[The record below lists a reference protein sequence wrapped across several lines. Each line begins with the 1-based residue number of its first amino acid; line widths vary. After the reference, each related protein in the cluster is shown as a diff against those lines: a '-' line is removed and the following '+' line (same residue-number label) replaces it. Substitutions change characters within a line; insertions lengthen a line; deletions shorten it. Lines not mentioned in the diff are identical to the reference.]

1 MGIKA
6 FPVCLFILI
15 FSQTYAQQPN
25 IGAISGLVKDSAT
38 KKGLSL
44 ATVSVFKLTDSSIV
58 SFKLCDDKG
67 GFEIRNIPL
76 NQTLKIVTTFEGY
89 EVDRREVRLTASANY
104 SIGTILLKPT
114 SKSLDEVIV
123 KSERPPIIVKK
134 DTIEFNAT
142 AFKTLP
148 NALVEDL
155 FKKLPG
161 MQVDRDGN
169 ITYNGRPVSR
179 IYVDGKS
186 FFNDNYKAATQIL
199 PSAIVAN
206 VQVYDDKEQLDATQK
221 NTDYNKIIN
230 LKLKQNVKKSTFGK
244 VSTSGGTDNR
254 YELAGAVNFLRDT
267 VQLTLIGYKNNL
279 NRGIFNSSEMRA
291 IGAFNRNWTTMT
303 NNDNGTYTINN
314 ISFGGGTTAETESA
328 GGGINF
334 NHAPT
339 KYTSFYAQYF
349 VSHEDG
355 YTNEN
360 INNLYINNDTIN
372 KFNIFNQLASIK
384 TIQNLNFGFKTK
396 SKSGNRSLTLNVGN
410 QWSVLNSSTF
420 NATIN
425 SNNQVGTLLN
435 SNGKLDQSVNPK
447 NYYHSLFFSSKLFE
461 KNDKYRAISFQQYY
475 NVVQNPTNFLTEIDN
490 LSLIPTPS
498 NTMIRQLRFFNPQ
511 KLFIINRMVL
521 SGWKKK
527 NTSFVLASN
536 FDINNAK
543 NTIVTYLQH
552 IGNKNYDSVDA
563 NLTSD
568 VNVSNSI
575 LKITPQFDLS
585 IKKYMLTLSGT
596 FFNAHQNI
604 NISNKS
610 FNNYKD
616 TYIYSL
622 LYFSF
627 YKQGGLRLSFDQQ
640 INLPL
645 AKDLTPIVDN
655 TNPVFVFSGN
665 LKLQA
670 EKTSTFKIT
679 FRKFIV
685 KKQLNLN
692 YELLYGNTQNPIIQ
706 SVKILSNGKQEIKSM
721 NAGNRHSLVM
731 RLGISKSFQ
740 KINRYNHSVNLNL
753 SYQNMITPTV
763 FNETEFSQKVNV
775 FKTTVGNSFN
785 WQDKFN
791 LYYSY
796 SYTANINRFTNKF
809 TADVLSNVQNLEV
822 EVTARLFKKVS
833 FNTTLLANKIV
844 YENLPALPV
853 NLFINPSI
861 SVYFLKEDKGEI
873 KFIVRDLLNRNNNF
887 SRNVIGNN
895 ITETNTNVLGR
906 YFMLTFSY
914 NFKTFKNEQNNKV
927 NW

>member
-6 FPVCLFILI
+6 FLVCLFILI

-25 IGAISGLVKDSAT
+25 IGVISGVVKDSAT
-38 KKGLSL
+38 KKALSL

-67 GFEIRNIPL
+67 SFEIRNIPI

-89 EVDRREVRLTASANY
+89 EVDRREVRLTASVNY
-104 SIGTILLKPT
+104 PIGAILLKPT

-199 PSAIVAN
+199 PSAIIAN

-230 LKLKQNVKKSTFGK
+230 LKLKQNIKKSTFGK
-244 VSTSGGTDNR
+244 LSSSGGTDNR

-279 NRGIFNSSEMRA
+279 NRGVFNSSEMRA

-328 GGGINF
+328 GGGVNF

-339 KYTSFYAQYF
+339 KNTSFYAQYF
-349 VSHEDG
+349 VSHENG

-360 INNLYINNDTIN
+360 INNMFIKNDTIN
-372 KFNIFNQLASIK
+372 KYNILNQFTSIK
-384 TIQNLNFGFKTK
+384 TVQNLNFGFKSK
-396 SKSGNRSLTLNVGN
+396 SKSGNKDLTLNVGN
-410 QWSVLNSSTF
+410 QWSEINSNIF
-420 NATIN
+420 NKTIN
-425 SNNQVGTLLN
+425 SNDKVGDILS
-435 SNGKLDQSVNPK
+435 SNGKLNQSINPK
-447 NYYHSLFFSSKLFE
+447 NYYHSLFFFSKLFE
-461 KNDKYRAISFQQYY
+461 KNDKYKSFSFQQYY

-490 LSLIPTPS
+490 LSLILTPT
-498 NTMIRQLRFFNPQ
+498 NTMIRQLRIFNPQ

-527 NTSFVLASN
+527 NVSFVLASN
-536 FDINNAK
+536 FDVNNEK
-543 NTIVTYLQH
+543 NTIVTYLQPISH
-552 IGNKNYDSVDA
+552 INYDSIDA

-568 VNVSNSI
+568 VRVANSI
-575 LKITPQFDLS
+575 FKVTPEFDFE
-585 IKKYMLTLSGT
+585 IKKYTLSIRAT
-596 FFNAHQNI
+596 YFNAHQKL
-604 NISNKS
+604 NISNTL
-610 FNNYKD
+610 FDNNNIY
-616 TYIYSL
+616 TYPL
-622 LYFSF
+622 LGVSF
-627 YKQGGLRLSFDQQ
+627 YKSRGIRLSFDQKV
-640 INLPL
+640 NLPI
-645 AKDLTPIVDN
+645 ARDLTPIIDN
-655 TNPVFVFSGN
+655 TNPLFVFNGNIN
-665 LKLQA
+665 LKA
-670 EKTSTFKIT
+670 EKASIFSISY
-679 FRKFIV
+679 RKYDV
-685 KKQLNLN
+685 KKQVNFNTELY
-692 YELLYGNTQNPIIQ
+692 YEGTQNPIIQ
-706 SVKILSNGKQEIKSM
+706 SVKILNTGKQEIKSM

-753 SYQNMITPTV
+753 SYQNMVTPSV

-775 FKTTVGNSFN
+775 FKTIVGNSFN
-785 WQDKFN
+785 WQDKFSI
-791 LYYSY
+791 YYSY
-796 SYTANINRFTNKF
+796 SYTANVNRFTNNF
-809 TADVLSNVQNLEV
+809 TADVLSNVQNLDV
-822 EVTARLFKKVS
+822 EVNTRLFKKVS

-861 SVYFLKEDKGEI
+861 SVYFLKENKGEI

-906 YFMLTFSY
+906 YFLMTFSY

>member
-355 YTNEN
+355 YTNE
-360 INNLYINNDTIN
+360 
-372 KFNIFNQLASIK
+372 
-384 TIQNLNFGFKTK
+384 
-396 SKSGNRSLTLNVGN
+396 
-410 QWSVLNSSTF
+410 
-420 NATIN
+420 
-425 SNNQVGTLLN
+425 
-435 SNGKLDQSVNPK
+435 
-447 NYYHSLFFSSKLFE
+447 
-461 KNDKYRAISFQQYY
+461 
-475 NVVQNPTNFLTEIDN
+475 
-490 LSLIPTPS
+490 
-498 NTMIRQLRFFNPQ
+498 
-511 KLFIINRMVL
+511 
-521 SGWKKK
+521 
-527 NTSFVLASN
+527 
-536 FDINNAK
+536 
-543 NTIVTYLQH
+543 
-552 IGNKNYDSVDA
+552 
-563 NLTSD
+563 
-568 VNVSNSI
+568 
-575 LKITPQFDLS
+575 
-585 IKKYMLTLSGT
+585 
-596 FFNAHQNI
+596 
-604 NISNKS
+604 
-610 FNNYKD
+610 
-616 TYIYSL
+616 
-622 LYFSF
+622 
-627 YKQGGLRLSFDQQ
+627 
-640 INLPL
+640 
-645 AKDLTPIVDN
+645 
-655 TNPVFVFSGN
+655 
-665 LKLQA
+665 
-670 EKTSTFKIT
+670 
-679 FRKFIV
+679 
-685 KKQLNLN
+685 
-692 YELLYGNTQNPIIQ
+692 
-706 SVKILSNGKQEIKSM
+706 
-721 NAGNRHSLVM
+721 
-731 RLGISKSFQ
+731 
-740 KINRYNHSVNLNL
+740 
-753 SYQNMITPTV
+753 
-763 FNETEFSQKVNV
+763 
-775 FKTTVGNSFN
+775 
-785 WQDKFN
+785 
-791 LYYSY
+791 
-796 SYTANINRFTNKF
+796 
-809 TADVLSNVQNLEV
+809 
-822 EVTARLFKKVS
+822 
-833 FNTTLLANKIV
+833 
-844 YENLPALPV
+844 
-853 NLFINPSI
+853 
-861 SVYFLKEDKGEI
+861 
-873 KFIVRDLLNRNNNF
+873 
-887 SRNVIGNN
+887 
-895 ITETNTNVLGR
+895 
-906 YFMLTFSY
+906 
-914 NFKTFKNEQNNKV
+914 
-927 NW
+927 

>member
-6 FPVCLFILI
+6 FSVCLVILI
-15 FSQTYAQQPN
+15 FGQTYAQQPN
-25 IGAISGLVKDSAT
+25 IGVLNGFVKDSVT

-44 ATVSVFKLTDSSIV
+44 ATVSVFKLSDSSIV

-67 GFEIRNIPL
+67 GFEIRNIPI

-89 EVDRREVRLTASANY
+89 EVDRREVRLTASTNY
-104 SIGTILLKPT
+104 PIGTILLKPT

-244 VSTSGGTDNR
+244 VSSSGGTDNR

-291 IGAFNRNWTTMT
+291 LGAFNRSQYKMSV
-303 NNDNGTYTINN
+303 NGDRNSYTFNN
-314 ISFGGGTTAETESA
+314 ISFGGGVTAETESI

-339 KYTSFYAQYF
+339 KITSFYAQYF

-355 YTNEN
+355 YTNEKTKT
-360 INNLYINNDTIN
+360 LFYSNDTIN
-372 KFNIFNQLASIK
+372 EYRIKNQLALVK
-384 TIQNLNFGFKTK
+384 TNNNINIGARMK
-396 SKSGNRSLTLNVGN
+396 SKSGNHSLSIYMGN
-410 QWSVLNSSTF
+410 QWTDQNSSTF
-420 NATIN
+420 NQT
-425 SNNQVGTLLN
+425 LN
-435 SNGKLDQSVNPK
+435 SKFISDTIITSNGLFNQINKSN
-447 NYYHSLFFSSKLFE
+447 NYYHSILYYTKLKKQNQSIQLSHRFDHSNNNSS
-461 KNDKYRAISFQQYY
+461 
-475 NVVQNPTNFLTEIDN
+475 FLTEIDN
-490 LSLIPTPS
+490 LNYIPSQTI
-498 NTMIRQLRFFNPQ
+498 TYFRQLRLLNPKIENNYNSITYFGSDQ
-511 KLFIINRMVL
+511 KKVTLNFSGSYNFINE
-521 SGWKKK
+521 K
-527 NTSFVLASN
+527 NNIL
-536 FDINNAK
+536 
-543 NTIVTYLQH
+543 TYLQP
-552 IGNKNYDSVDA
+552 ISSFNYDSIIT
-563 NLTSD
+563 NLS
-568 VNVSNSI
+568 SEIGIQNSI
-575 LKITPQFDLS
+575 LELTPNISFKIDN
-585 IKKYMLTLSGT
+585 YTLSLRAT
-596 FFNAHQNI
+596 FFNAQQSI
-604 NISNKS
+604 FLSNKN
-610 FNNYKD
+610 FNDYKNVY
-616 TYIYSL
+616 TNHL
-622 LYFSF
+622 FAASF
-627 YKQGGLRLSFDQQ
+627 YKRGGVRFTFDQKMS
-640 INLPL
+640 LPL
-645 AKDLTPIVDN
+645 SRDLNPILDN
-655 TNPVFVFSGN
+655 TNPLFVIRGN
-665 LKLQA
+665 VNLSA
-670 EKTSTFKIT
+670 EKANTFSIIYN
-679 FRKFIV
+679 KFHV
-685 KKQLNLN
+685 KQQYNLN
-692 YELLYGNTQNPIIQ
+692 TSFYYVLTENPIIQ
-706 SVKILSNGKQEIKSM
+706 SVKILNTGKQEIKSM
-721 NAGNRHSLVM
+721 NASNRYSLI
-731 RLGISKSFQ
+731 LNAGITKNFQ

-753 SYQNMITPTV
+753 SYQNMVTPTV

-775 FKTTVGNSFN
+775 FSTTVGNSFN
-785 WQDKFN
+785 WQDKFSF
-791 LYYSY
+791 YYSY
-796 SYTANINRFTNKF
+796 TYRVNVNRFTNNF
-809 TADVLSNVQNLEV
+809 TADVLSNVQNLDV
-822 EVTARLFKKVS
+822 EFTARLFKKIS

-844 YENLPALPV
+844 YDNLPALPV
-853 NLFINPSI
+853 NLFINPSV
-861 SVYFLKEDKGEI
+861 SVYCLKEDKGEI
-873 KFIVRDLLNRNNNF
+873 KFIIRDLLNRNNNF

>member
-6 FPVCLFILI
+6 FSVCLFILI

-25 IGAISGLVKDSAT
+25 IGVISGVVKDSTT
-38 KKGLSL
+38 KKALSL

-67 GFEIRNIPL
+67 SFEIRNIPI

-104 SIGTILLKPT
+104 PIGPILLKPT

-244 VSTSGGTDNR
+244 LSSSGGTDNR

-291 IGAFNRNWTTMT
+291 LGAFNRSQYKMSFNGDRNSYTF
-303 NNDNGTYTINN
+303 ND
-314 ISFGGGTTAETESA
+314 ISFGGGVTAETEST

-339 KYTSFYAQYF
+339 KNTSFYTQYF

-355 YTNEN
+355 YTNEHAKT
-360 INNLYINNDTIN
+360 LFYNNDTIN
-372 KFNIFNQLASIK
+372 EYKIKNQFASIK
-384 TIQNLNFGFKTK
+384 TVQNLNFGLKSK
-396 SKSGNRSLTLNVGN
+396 SKSGNRNLTLNVGN
-410 QWSVLNSSTF
+410 QWSAINSTTLNT
-420 NATIN
+420 TIN
-425 SNNQVGTLLN
+425 SNDKVGEILN
-435 SNGKLDQSVNPK
+435 SNGKLDQSIDPK
-447 NYYHSLFFSSKLFE
+447 NYYHALYFFSRLFE
-461 KNDKYRAISFQQYY
+461 KNDKYKAITFQQSY
-475 NVVQNPTNFLTEIDN
+475 NLSQDATNFLTEIDN
-490 LSLIPTPS
+490 LSLIPTPTTS
-498 NTMIRQLRFFNPQ
+498 IIRQLRIFNPRNQ
-511 KLFIINRMVL
+511 NIINRLVL
-521 SGWKKK
+521 SGWSAKKFQ
-527 NTSFVLASN
+527 FVLASN
-536 FDINNAK
+536 LDINNEK
-543 NTIVTYLQH
+543 NSIFTYLRPV
-552 IGNKNYDSVDA
+552 GNNNYDSIDA

-568 VNVSNSI
+568 ISVANSI
-575 LKITPQFDLS
+575 FKVTPEFDFE
-585 IKKYMLTLSGT
+585 IKKYTLSIRAT
-596 FFNAHQNI
+596 YFNAHQKL
-604 NISNKS
+604 NISNRL
-610 FNNYKD
+610 FDNNNIY
-616 TYIYSL
+616 TYPL
-622 LYFSF
+622 LGVSF
-627 YKQGGLRLSFDQQ
+627 YKSRGIRLSFDQKV
-640 INLPL
+640 NLPR
-645 AKDLTPIVDN
+645 ARDLTPIIDN
-655 TNPVFVFSGN
+655 TNPLFVFNGN
-665 LKLQA
+665 VNLRA
-670 EKTSTFKIT
+670 EKATTFSISY
-679 FRKFIV
+679 RKFNV
-685 KKQLNLN
+685 KQQVNFNSELY
-692 YELLYGNTQNPIIQ
+692 YEGTQNPIIQ
-706 SVKILSNGKQEIKSM
+706 SVRILNNGKQEIQSM

-731 RLGISKSFQ
+731 RLLISKSFQ
-740 KINRYNHSVNLNL
+740 KINRYNHSINLNL
-753 SYQNMITPTV
+753 SYQNIVTPAV

-775 FKTTVGNSFN
+775 FKTIVGNSFN
-785 WQDKFN
+785 WQDKFGI
-791 LYYSY
+791 YYSY
-796 SYTANINRFTNKF
+796 SYTANVNRFTNNF
-809 TADVLSNVQNLEV
+809 TADVLSNVQNLDV

-853 NLFINPSI
+853 NLFINPSV
-861 SVYFLKEDKGEI
+861 SVYCLKENKGEI

-906 YFMLTFSY
+906 YFLLTFSY

>member
-6 FPVCLFILI
+6 FSVCLFILI
-15 FSQTYAQQPN
+15 FCQTYAQQPN
-25 IGAISGLVKDSAT
+25 IGVISGVVKDSAT

-67 GFEIRNIPL
+67 GFEIRNIPI
-76 NQTLKIVTTFEGY
+76 NQPLKIVTTFEGY

-206 VQVYDDKEQLDATQK
+206 VQVYDDKEDGNAISQG
-221 NTDYNKIIN
+221 NEYNKIIN
-230 LKLKQNVKKSTFGK
+230 LKLKQHVKKSTFGK

-267 VQLTLIGYKNNL
+267 VQITLIGYKNNL
-279 NRGIFNSSEMRA
+279 NRGVFNSSEMRSL
-291 IGAFNRNWTTMT
+291 GAFNRSQYKMSV
-303 NNDNGTYTINN
+303 NGDRNSYTFNN
-314 ISFGGGTTAETESA
+314 ISFGGGATAETESA

-339 KYTSFYAQYF
+339 KNTSFYAQYF
-349 VSHEDG
+349 VSNEDG

-360 INNLYINNDTIN
+360 TKTLFYNNDTIN
-372 KFNIFNQLASIK
+372 EYKITNQYALIK
-384 TIQNLNFGFKTK
+384 TNHTVNIGARLK
-396 SKSGNRSLTLNVGN
+396 SKSGNHSLSVYVGN
-410 QWSVLNSSTF
+410 QWTDQHSSTF
-420 NATIN
+420 NET
-425 SNNQVGTLLN
+425 LN
-435 SNGKLDQSVNPK
+435 SKVMNDTILKSNGLFNQINKLNNYNHSIVYFTKLKKQNQSIQLSHRYDNSK
-447 NYYHSLFFSSKLFE
+447 NNSS
-461 KNDKYRAISFQQYY
+461 
-475 NVVQNPTNFLTEIDN
+475 FLTEIDN
-490 LSLIPTPS
+490 LNLITTPS
-498 NTMIRQLRFFNPQ
+498 NTFIRQLRLLNP
-511 KLFIINRMVL
+511 KIENNYNAITYFGSDLKKITLNFLGSYNIIDEQNNIL
-521 SGWKKK
+521 S
-527 NTSFVLASN
+527 
-536 FDINNAK
+536 
-543 NTIVTYLQH
+543 YLQPVSS
-552 IGNKNYDSVDA
+552 NNYDSIIT
-563 NLTSD
+563 NLSSEI
-568 VNVSNSI
+568 NIKNSI
-575 LKITPQFDLS
+575 LELAPNIS
-585 IKKYMLTLSGT
+585 IKINKFVLSLRATL
-596 FFNAHQNI
+596 FNAQQNVI
-604 NISNKS
+604 LSNKN
-610 FNNYKD
+610 FNNYQNKY
-616 TYIYSL
+616 TSHL
-622 LYFSF
+622 FAFSF
-627 YKQGGLRLSFDQQ
+627 YKRGGVRITFDQKISLPLSRDLNPILDNTNPLFVFSGDVKLRAEKANTFSIFYNKFNVKQQ
-640 INLPL
+640 INLNTSL
-645 AKDLTPIVDN
+645 YYILTE
-655 TNPVFVFSGN
+655 NPVI
-665 LKLQA
+665 QA
-670 EKTSTFKIT
+670 VNI
-679 FRKFIV
+679 
-685 KKQLNLN
+685 LND
-692 YELLYGNTQNPIIQ
+692 
-706 SVKILSNGKQEIKSM
+706 GKQEIKSINASNRQSFNL
-721 NAGNRHSLVM
+721 NAGITK
-731 RLGISKSFQ
+731 GFQ
-740 KINRYNHSVNLNL
+740 KINRYNHSVSFNL
-753 SYQNMITPTV
+753 SYQNMVTPTV

-785 WQDKFN
+785 WQDKFSF
-791 LYYSY
+791 YYSY
-796 SYTANINRFTNKF
+796 SYTANVNRFTNNF
-809 TADVLSNVQNLEV
+809 TADVLSNVQNLDV

-844 YENLPALPV
+844 YENLPALPI

-861 SVYFLKEDKGEI
+861 SVYCLKEDKGEI

-906 YFMLTFSY
+906 YFLMTFSY
-914 NFKTFKNEQNNKV
+914 NFKTFKNDQNNKV